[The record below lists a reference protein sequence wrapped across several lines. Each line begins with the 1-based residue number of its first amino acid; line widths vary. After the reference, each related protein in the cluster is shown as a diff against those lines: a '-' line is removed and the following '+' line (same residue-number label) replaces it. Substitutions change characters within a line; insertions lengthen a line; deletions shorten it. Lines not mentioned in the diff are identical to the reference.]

1 MQDLTNWEGFRRTK
15 RQKCWR
21 AFPCSDL
28 AASGILP
35 WPASTLQVGLHI
47 MHIMHSPRCIQQ
59 MLLLYHVLIG
69 SSADCACLWSM
80 LVWHEL
86 SLVCSMQPTHCL
98 QTLAFVAQVP
108 CMHSPP
114 ERQTVLRRATFTYHD
129 ICDAVVNTLIC
140 LMQQHCNWARLD

>member
-1 MQDLTNWEGFRRTK
+1 
-15 RQKCWR
+15 
-21 AFPCSDL
+21 
-28 AASGILP
+28 
-35 WPASTLQVGLHI
+35 
-47 MHIMHSPRCIQQ
+47 
-59 MLLLYHVLIG
+59 
-69 SSADCACLWSM
+69 M